1 MNPFLSKILV
11 DVARK
16 RIEANQKTNKPVSK
30 KQIVP
35 LVRKFQV
42 EISHAIKEYIF
53 IIIGVFSA
61 GFGLKSFLLPNH
73 FIDGGATGIS
83 LLLEH
88 TTSLKLGVLL
98 IVINL
103 PFLIL
108 ASRTIGNKFALRSIA
123 AITLLAFIVH
133 FVNYPTITEDKL
145 LIAVFGGFFLGL
157 GIGMSMR
164 GGSVIDGTEVLA
176 IFLSRKLALT
186 IGDVLLLINIIIF
199 SVGAY
204 VLSIE
209 TALYAILT
217 YLAAAKTVDFVV
229 DGVEEYVGVTIISN
243 KHDELRFMITKKLRR
258 ACTIYAG
265 KGGYGSSGA
274 SYDKDIIY
282 TVITRLEI
290 AKLQTEIDKI
300 DKNAFTIMGVVKD
313 LKGGMIKK
321 KPLKEDH

>member
-16 RIEANQKTNKPVSK
+16 QLKKTRGNKDEPIAK
-30 KQIVP
+30 RLIVP

-42 EISHAIKEYIF
+42 ELSHAIKESIF

-61 GFGLKSFLLPNH
+61 GFGLKGFLLPNH

-88 TTSLKLGVLL
+88 VTSMQLGILL
-98 IVINL
+98 ILINL
-103 PFLIL
+103 PFILL
-108 ASRTIGNKFALRSIA
+108 ASRTIGNKFAIKSII
-123 AITLLAFIVH
+123 AITLLAFVVH
-133 FVNYPTITEDKL
+133 FVEYPIITEDKL

-157 GIGMSMR
+157 GIGLSMR

-176 IFLSRKLALT
+176 IYLGRKLSLT
-186 IGDVLLLINIIIF
+186 IGDVLLLINIVIF

-217 YLAAAKTVDFVV
+217 YLSAAKTVDFVV

-243 KHDELRFMITKKLRR
+243 KHEEMRVMITENLRR

-265 KGGYGSSGA
+265 KGGYGTSGE

-282 TVITRLEI
+282 TIVTRLEL
-290 AKLQTEIDKI
+290 AKLHTEIDKV
-300 DKNAFTIMGVVKD
+300 DKNAFIIMGLVKD
-313 LKGGMIKK
+313 LKGGMIKR
-321 KPLKEDH
+321 KPLK

>member
-1 MNPFLSKILV
+1 MNPFIAKILV

-16 RIEANQKTNKPVSK
+16 RLKNKQVSGAVTK
-30 KQIVP
+30 KQIDP
-35 LVRKFQV
+35 LVKSMHV
-42 EISHAIKEYIF
+42 ELTHTIKDYIYV
-53 IIIGVFSA
+53 IIGVFAA
-61 GFGLKSFLLPNH
+61 GFGLKGFLLPNQ

-83 LLLEH
+83 LLLENI
-88 TTSLKLGVLL
+88 TKIELSYFLVLVN
-98 IVINL
+98 I

-108 ASRTIGNKFALRSIA
+108 ASKTINLKFAIRSII
-123 AITLLAFIVH
+123 AITLLAIVVH
-133 FVNYPTITEDKL
+133 YIDYPIITEDKL

-176 IFLSRKLALT
+176 IYLSRKLSLT
-186 IGDVLLLINIIIF
+186 VGDVLLLINIIIF
-199 SVGAY
+199 SFGAY

-243 KHDELRFMITKKLRR
+243 HHEAIRIMLIEKLRR

-265 KGGYGSSGA
+265 KGGYGAHGN

-282 TVITRLEI
+282 TVVTRLEI

-300 DKNAFTIMGVVKD
+300 DKNAFVTMGTVKD
-313 LKGGMIKK
+313 LKGGMIKR
-321 KPLKEDH
+321 KPMQN

>member
-1 MNPFLSKILV
+1 MIPFLSKILV

-16 RIEANQKTNKPVSK
+16 RLQKKQANKPVSK

-35 LVRKFQV
+35 LVRRFQV
-42 EISHAIKEYIF
+42 EVKHAIKEYIF
-53 IIIGVFSA
+53 IIIGVLSA
-61 GFGLKSFLLPNH
+61 GFGLKGFLLPSR

-83 LLLEH
+83 LLLQNV
-88 TTSLKLGVLL
+88 TNLDLSYFL
-98 IVINL
+98 ILVNL
-103 PFLIL
+103 PFIFL
-108 ASRTIGNKFALRSIA
+108 ASKIINFKFALRSVA
-123 AITLLAFIVH
+123 AIALLAFVVH
-133 FVNYPTITEDKL
+133 FVEYPIITEDKL
-145 LIAVFGGFFLGL
+145 LISVFGGFFLGL

-176 IFLSRKLALT
+176 IYLSRKLSLT
-186 IGDVLLLINIIIF
+186 IGDILLLINILIF
-199 SVGAY
+199 SIGAY
-204 VLSIE
+204 ILSME

-243 KHDELRFMITKKLRR
+243 KHEALRIMLTENLRR

-265 KGGYGSSGA
+265 KGGFGKNGE

-282 TVITRLEI
+282 TVVTRLEL
-290 AKLQTEIDKI
+290 AKLETEIDKI
-300 DKNAFTIMGVVKD
+300 DRNAFIIMGVVKD

-321 KPLKEDH
+321 KPLK